1 MKESIDVLRALDS
14 SAWVSG
20 NDIAA
25 RLGVSPATARRRI
38 KKLRVLGFDILS
50 SPGQGYRLSEAL
62 EFLDPGRLRGALAA
76 AGLVTATRL
85 EVMDTVESTSTRLLR
100 WSGSDDLHGRA
111 CVTEYQ
117 SQGRG
122 RRGRAWF
129 GVPCRNIM
137 LSVAWQLG
145 RGPDRIHGLSLS
157 LGLAVA
163 RRLEALGAQGVQLKW
178 PNDVL
183 CHRGKLAGILVDV
196 LAGPGQGC
204 RVVVGLGIN
213 LLNPGLIEHLAGR
226 QVADLSELTENLPHR
241 TDLAAMLLIDLAA
254 ALEAFDLRGFGG
266 QAGDWNRWDA
276 YRGRV
281 VCGRTEGSTIKGQ
294 ALGVDELGAYRIRCK
309 DRTVESLLAG
319 EIIPVEAGFVDSV
332 PR

>member
-122 RRGRAWF
+122 RGAAYPHEPHF
-129 GVPCRNIM
+129 PGTA
-137 LSVAWQLG
+137 SS
-145 RGPDRIHGLSLS
+145 HGLFS
-157 LGLAVA
+157 
-163 RRLEALGAQGVQLKW
+163 RLH
-178 PNDVL
+178 
-183 CHRGKLAGILVDV
+183 CCGIV
-196 LAGPGQGC
+196 
-204 RVVVGLGIN
+204 
-213 LLNPGLIEHLAGR
+213 
-226 QVADLSELTENLPHR
+226 ELPPL
-241 TDLAAMLLIDLAA
+241 
-254 ALEAFDLRGFGG
+254 
-266 QAGDWNRWDA
+266 
-276 YRGRV
+276 
-281 VCGRTEGSTIKGQ
+281 
-294 ALGVDELGAYRIRCK
+294 
-309 DRTVESLLAG
+309 
-319 EIIPVEAGFVDSV
+319 
-332 PR
+332 